1 MGVSESV
8 SVVSDFLSYH
18 NYPVFSGLF
27 VLIFYFVNFGVGR
40 HVAPSS
46 YYPSQTARY
55 PFLAFRTVHVYLTP
69 IHHAIATTIYLHC
82 LDHLQFLISC
92 AHTTYTIIF
101 RSYYPLLSIN

>member
-1 MGVSESV
+1 MSASV
-8 SVVSDFLSYH
+8 SVVSNSLPSH
-18 NYPVFSGLF
+18 CCPVFSGLF
-27 VLIFYFVNFGVGR
+27 AFIFYFVNFGVGR

-69 IHHAIATTIYLHC
+69 IHHAIAATIYLHC

-92 AHTTYTIIF
+92 AYTTYTIIF
-101 RSYYPLLSIN
+101 QSYYPLLSIN